1 MYQKFTLIILCF
13 ASVFTAKAQISITS
27 TTFTYVEN
35 FNSLVNSGTSSAL
48 PTGWAFNETGT
59 SGNTTFTAGTG
70 SSNSG
75 DTYSFGLTS
84 NSERALGSIRS
95 GSVASTYGVGFVY
108 NGTEGRLASMS
119 ITYTG
124 ETWRTGV
131 TTSRTDKLDFQY
143 STTATSITSGTWI
156 DFDALDYVGPAS
168 AAIASGSMLSSAS
181 ISGTITGLY
190 IPIGG
195 QIWFR
200 FVDSDATGSD
210 DGLAV
215 DDFTVAP
222 VTLPVEISFFDVIS
236 NSRNKNT
243 LNWQTASEKDNAYF
257 EVQHATNGIDFQS
270 LTQVKGNGT
279 TTAVSNYAYE
289 HADPSV
295 GMHYYRLR
303 QVDANGAATF
313 SKVVSVLSG
322 KKTALSV
329 YPTLATNELHVL
341 TNLDKETDFTIVN
354 VFGQIVLSGRVNQ
367 SADISIGALTSGHYI
382 VRLANETAR
391 FVKN

>member
-48 PTGWAFNETGT
+48 PTGWAFNETGS

-257 EVQHATNGIDFQS
+257 EVQHATNGIERHNHCREQLCLRTRRPLSRNALLSPPPSRCERCSNVFESCIRFKWQKNS
-270 LTQVKGNGT
+270 LIG
-279 TTAVSNYAYE
+279 VSN
-289 HADPSV
+289 
-295 GMHYYRLR
+295 
-303 QVDANGAATF
+303 
-313 SKVVSVLSG
+313 
-322 KKTALSV
+322 
-329 YPTLATNELHVL
+329 
-341 TNLDKETDFTIVN
+341 
-354 VFGQIVLSGRVNQ
+354 FGNKR
-367 SADISIGALTSGHYI
+367 TSRCDEFG
-382 VRLANETAR
+382 
-391 FVKN
+391 